1 MKPEKL
7 RDLDLGLQNEFLPGP
22 LGLLHHF
29 PDRSTLSHLPAL
41 GWVRTM
47 PSDLGMLLSITDCS
61 IDGHTEA
68 KRHPLKLL
76 EVSSYL
82 FDILGVGEGNISG
95 AGPAYIHI
103 YSFLGNITEE
113 EAVAQLLAFMGLL
126 FCFFQD
132 RSSLFSSCCLGPH

>member
-1 MKPEKL
+1 
-7 RDLDLGLQNEFLPGP
+7 
-22 LGLLHHF
+22 
-29 PDRSTLSHLPAL
+29 
-41 GWVRTM
+41 M
-47 PSDLGMLLSITDCS
+47 PSDLGMFLSITEGS
-61 IDGHTEA
+61 VDGHTEA

-113 EAVAQLLAFMGLL
+113 AVAQFLAFMGLL
-126 FCFFQD
+126 FCFFSRQE
-132 RSSLFSSCCLGPH
+132 FTI